1 MKTTRIFSLL
11 VLSLSLAPGHDL
23 QAQARRNW
31 GPQTEGTLIGAGLG
45 GAAGAIINKQ
55 NRVVGAAVGGI
66 VGGIAGNRL
75 GKNQRRRWSP
85 QAKGAVIGT
94 GVGAA
99 AGAIIH
105 KRNRVLGG
113 VVGGVLGG
121 AGGYAVGK
129 HVDNRN
135 KKAAREAAARAEAER
150 MAAEQL
156 VVERA
161 VASKASEKPV
171 RTLPAPAVDVPVL
184 AGNKPYALAAYKSA
198 APPDLVAT
206 SLTTTGLGYLPNLSY
221 GDLSTPYPT
230 SELRRKSW

>member
-1 MKTTRIFSLL
+1 MKTVKICSLF
-11 VLSLSLAPGHDL
+11 VLSLALAFGHDL
-23 QAQARRNW
+23 QAQARRGW
-31 GPQTEGTLIGAGLG
+31 TPQTRGTLVGAGLG

-55 NRVVGAAVGGI
+55 NRLVGAAVGGV
-66 VGGIAGNRL
+66 VGGVAGSQL

-150 MAAEQL
+150 MAAAKTAEVQPQVANS
-156 VVERA
+156 VVLPE
-161 VASKASEKPV
+161 KAT
-171 RTLPAPAVDVPVL
+171 R
-184 AGNKPYALAAYKSA
+184 PYAFVSYQPATAPVMSA
-198 APPDLVAT
+198 ASLPTA
-206 SLTTTGLGYLPNLSY
+206 SLTTTGLGYLLNTSY
-221 GDLSTPYPT
+221 GDMSTPYPT